1 MGRWGHGVNARAAWF
16 VGLVALV
23 GAGAQGC
30 AGDQEE
36 AVAPPPKVVLP
47 RVESFESPVWA
58 AVPAGDEVVARV
70 NGAPVTRSM
79 LERQL
84 RAYPDATVD
93 EALGALVDTEVLA
106 QAALRAGDAV
116 AQRPAVARAWKEQL
130 ARAYL
135 NDVFEREVTPESIP
149 REVVTKLYWR
159 TRKDYDH
166 VDAWRMAHIAI
177 ACCDLKQQP
186 CDSPED
192 LACFEEA
199 GRQIHLIYDE
209 LKPLVKPVEPDPE
222 AVDRVLRAFR
232 EQEQERYPHMYYREV
247 PFFYDPNKSFEEQHG
262 YNVIAEAVART
273 TIEAP
278 TGVLQPPVQ
287 SPFGWHIIVK
297 LDHRPEQRLGPDDP
311 FVVEDIRRHAF
322 PAWRRSAFARRM
334 DEAKK
339 KLRVVTY
346 PDRLDLL
353 APGGGRE
360 GERGEAQAG
369 SAKAP

>member
-1 MGRWGHGVNARAAWF
+1 MGHEATRARASATMWAARTGA
-16 VGLVALV
+16 VWAAAMIAGLGGATTGCGEGGGAMVA
-23 GAGAQGC
+23 A
-30 AGDQEE
+30 
-36 AVAPPPKVVLP
+36 PPKVVLP
-47 RVESFESPVWA
+47 RVESFDAPTWA
-58 AVPAGDEVVARV
+58 AVPEGDEVVARV
-70 NGAPVTRSM
+70 GGAPVTRSQ

-84 RAYPDATVD
+84 QTYPDATVD
-93 EALGALVDTEVLA
+93 EALEALIDTEVLA
-106 QAALRAGDAV
+106 QAALQAGDAV
-116 AQRPAVARAWKEQL
+116 AQSAPVARAWKQQL

-149 REVVTKLYWR
+149 KEVVTQLYWR

-166 VDAWRMAHIAI
+166 ADAWRMAHIAI
-177 ACCDLKQQP
+177 ACCDLSQQP

-232 EQEQERYPHMYYREV
+232 EEQQERYPHMYYREV
-247 PFFYDPNKSFEEQHG
+247 PFFYDPNKPFAEQRG
-262 YNVIAEAVART
+262 YNVVAEAVART

-297 LDHRPEQRLGPDDP
+297 LDHRTEQRLGPDDP
-311 FVVEDIRRHAF
+311 YVVADIRRHAF

-334 DEAKK
+334 DAAKK
-339 KLRVVTY
+339 RLKVVTY
-346 PDRLDLL
+346 PARLDLL
-353 APGGGRE
+353 APHEAGGD
-360 GERGEAQAG
+360 
-369 SAKAP
+369 AP